1 MTYSTQTLLFIQF
14 LIGAI
19 CGWSFG
25 IRRGTIVSVIALGIC
40 CAIALAYSGLWIIV
54 IVVLV
59 PFLLVSDG
67 VGLLA
72 GVKFREGNILMAAG
86 LASPLLIIWAL
97 TVAAGMKK
105 EHELQQVIE
114 FVQTSSEVSK
124 IGDKDIVVLEP
135 QGWTKA
141 KSLLPF
147 RYEIPIKEKNSSA
160 RYYAFVNVSRAWW
173 VGSPTFS
180 LVCVLSPNAYNKQ
193 QNVDLCRKQNRK
205 GDLAPHLFL

>member
-1 MTYSTQTLLFIQF
+1 MTYSTQTLLLVQF
-14 LIGAI
+14 LLGAI

-25 IRRGTIVSVIALGIC
+25 IRKGAIVSVIALGIC

-54 IVVLV
+54 IVTLL

-72 GVKFREGNILMAAG
+72 GARFRDGNMLTAAG
-86 LASPLLIIWAL
+86 LVSPLLMIWAIS
-97 TVAAGMKK
+97 VAIENKK
-105 EHELQQVIE
+105 ELELQQVME
-114 FVQTSSEVSK
+114 FVQSGSEVGK

-135 QGWTKA
+135 QGWTTT
-141 KSLLPF
+141 KSPFPF

-160 RYYAFVNVSRAWW
+160 RYYAFVNVTRSWW
-173 VGSPTFS
+173 AGSPTFS